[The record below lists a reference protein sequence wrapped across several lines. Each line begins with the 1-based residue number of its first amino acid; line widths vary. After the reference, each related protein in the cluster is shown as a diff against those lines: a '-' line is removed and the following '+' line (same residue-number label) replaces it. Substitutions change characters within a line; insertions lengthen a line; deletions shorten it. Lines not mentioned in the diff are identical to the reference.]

1 MTLINDENYAAFLC
15 LRRLKAIHR
24 KEEPVISVEAK
35 KELEERKIKLLE
47 AQERKAYME
56 MTKNVASDKHKK
68 EDEYGQIWKEMN
80 RQGTAVFNTLITV
93 GGAFTFAYYGAPMMV
108 PSLDYTGSVICGLF
122 LATIVFI
129 ADLYFIMKDM

>member
-1 MTLINDENYAAFLC
+1 MTTIDEHYAAFLH
-15 LRRLKAIHR
+15 LRQLQVTHR

-35 KELEERKIKLLE
+35 KALEERKIKLLE
-47 AQERKAYME
+47 AQERKAYKD
-56 MTKNVASDKHKK
+56 MTKNVASEKYKK

-108 PSLDYTGSVICGLF
+108 PSLDLTGSVICGLI

>member
-1 MTLINDENYAAFLC
+1 MFLFYVYTFLC

-24 KEEPVISVEAK
+24 KEEPEISVEAK

-56 MTKNVASDKHKK
+56 MTKNVASEKHKK
-68 EDEYGQIWKEMN
+68 EDKNGQIWKEMN

-108 PSLDYTGSVICGLF
+108 PCLD
-122 LATIVFI
+122 
-129 ADLYFIMKDM
+129 

>member
-1 MTLINDENYAAFLC
+1 M
-15 LRRLKAIHR
+15 
-24 KEEPVISVEAK
+24 V
-35 KELEERKIKLLE
+35 
-47 AQERKAYME
+47 
-56 MTKNVASDKHKK
+56 KNVAGEKRLK

-80 RQGTAVFNTLITV
+80 KQGTAVFNTLITV

-108 PSLDYTGSVICGLF
+108 PSLQVTGSVIAGLV